1 VLVVCRSQM
10 HFGAETPLTAASGFS
25 FGPSGRTR
33 CMLVGSN
40 DRAID
45 IVHGPVDLALGI
57 GLLLHGLKETLPDTR
72 FAPAIETAGHRA
84 PRTIA
89 FRQIAPRGTGAQHP
103 QDAVEDASMI
113 QSGSTRLRFLRWKQ
127 RLEPLPLRVGEF
139 FAFHTGECTPP
150 ARVCKHALVLQ
161 LYFWP
166 RTPFVVIKL
175 SHPLVPAPPR
185 GPFQNVTDGLLGRQ
199 HKAPEE
205 AANLG
210 DAQWDPPLRAAL
222 NAARLCNGPWSNIF
236 LGSALSC
243 RYPARTIVSSAYAHM
258 AKVICR
264 YHPAQLRTS

>member
-1 VLVVCRSQM
+1 MFIHLVRDRDADAKTPQIRSDFAAAIGFVTHDATRPVLRTSSSMAFYRTTDHERFTSKGFVPLTRAEHARHQVLVVCRSQR

-45 IVHGPVDLALGI
+45 IVNGPVALALGI
-57 GLLLHGLKETLPDTR
+57 GLLRHGLKETLPETR

-89 FRQIAPRGTGAQHP
+89 FRQSAPRGTGAQHP

-150 ARVCKHALVLQ
+150 ARVCKHALVQ
-161 LYFWP
+161 DVKNHHS
-166 RTPFVVIKL
+166 T
-175 SHPLVPAPPR
+175 
-185 GPFQNVTDGLLGRQ
+185 QT
-199 HKAPEE
+199 
-205 AANLG
+205 
-210 DAQWDPPLRAAL
+210 
-222 NAARLCNGPWSNIF
+222 C
-236 LGSALSC
+236 
-243 RYPARTIVSSAYAHM
+243 
-258 AKVICR
+258 
-264 YHPAQLRTS
+264 